1 MEVIRSPPLH
11 GSFTPLSAHQSQTPE
26 SFFSGPPVLHHHS
39 PYTTLSLHK
48 SDLDSAPTLSG
59 LVAGAH
65 RSSSANGTSGAVN
78 GHNHEGEA
86 GEEEDEEIEIAG
98 VDVWVTSEYTAFF
111 PCNNIMYS

>member
-1 MEVIRSPPLH
+1 MEVIRTPPLH

-48 SDLDSAPTLSG
+48 GDLDSAPILSG

-65 RSSSANGTSGAVN
+65 RSSSANGTSRAIN
-78 GHNHEGEA
+78 GHSHEGEA
-86 GEEEDEEIEIAG
+86 EEEEDEEIEIAG

-111 PCNNIMYS
+111 PRNNYNI